1 MRGRSLVA
9 FRAMDTT
16 LEEMVRDVYASA
28 ETIAVVGATPNPE
41 KAGNSIPRYLQSQ
54 GYRIVPVTPAHE
66 EVFGVRAYPSL
77 ADVDVPVDV
86 VNVFRPPSEAP
97 EIVRQAI
104 SVGASVVWLQLGIA
118 SDEAAALGQQ
128 AGLTVI
134 MDLCMG
140 ATHRKLEIGPR
151 S

>member
-1 MRGRSLVA
+1 MVA

-16 LEEMVRDVYASA
+16 LEQTLRDIYASA

-54 GYRIVPVTPAHE
+54 GYRIVPVTPSHD
-66 EVFGVRAYPSL
+66 EVLGARAYATL

-86 VNVFRPPSEAP
+86 VDVFRPASEAP
-97 EIVRQAI
+97 GIVREAI
-104 SVGASVVWLQLGIA
+104 AVGAKVVWLQLGIV
-118 SDEAAALGQQ
+118 SQEAAAIGEE

-140 ATHRKLEIGPR
+140 AAHRTLGLGPR
-151 S
+151 P

>member
-140 ATHRKLEIGPR
+140 ATHRKLGIGPR